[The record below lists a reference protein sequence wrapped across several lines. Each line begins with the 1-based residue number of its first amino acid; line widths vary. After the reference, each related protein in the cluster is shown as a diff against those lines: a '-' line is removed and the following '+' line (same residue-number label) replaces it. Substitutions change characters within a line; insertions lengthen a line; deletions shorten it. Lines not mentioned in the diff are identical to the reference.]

1 MNSFCALIPIRTSK
15 FQAAL
20 QRATSTLW
28 RIRQRVSGYHSERAG
43 ESARHAPGPILIE
56 MTTTH
61 DQLPADAAQ
70 FVLDAFLALVRIDSL
85 SGDEGAVAE
94 RLRGYLQDAGCQVW
108 SDPVGNLLARRAG
121 QGAGS
126 TLPPLLLSAHM
137 DTVEPGHGIQ
147 PRIVD
152 GVVRSDGT
160 TILGADDKAGLAA
173 ILTALRQTNG
183 KGASCCPV
191 EVAFSVQEEVGLIGA
206 KHLDLT
212 QLASKTAIVMD
223 SAGPVGSIVARA
235 PSQDTMT
242 IEITGQASHAGVAPE
257 QGVSA
262 VVVAARAIASMRLGR
277 IDSETTANIGVIRGG
292 MATNIIPAHV
302 TMRGEARSLDEGRL
316 KAQTSHMRECFET
329 AAHELGA
336 KVDFWVER
344 SYSSINLSPESA
356 VVRRVSRAM
365 AAVGVEASLISTGGG
380 SDANIFMGA
389 GIETANLGFGM
400 MRPHS
405 VDEHIAVADLRQA
418 ALILTA
424 ILSDPQG

>member
-1 MNSFCALIPIRTSK
+1 
-15 FQAAL
+15 
-20 QRATSTLW
+20 
-28 RIRQRVSGYHSERAG
+28 
-43 ESARHAPGPILIE
+43 

-70 FVLDAFLALVRIDSL
+70 FVLDTFLALVRIDSL

-94 RLRGYLQDAGCQVW
+94 RLRGYLKDAGCQVW
-108 SDPVGNLLARRAG
+108 SDPAGNLLARRAG

-160 TILGADDKAGLAA
+160 TILGADDKAGVAA

-183 KGASCCPV
+183 KGSSCCPV

-262 VVVAARAIASMRLGR
+262 VVVVARAIAGMRLGR
-277 IDSETTANIGVIRGG
+277 IDPETTANIGVIRGG

-316 KAQTSHMRECFET
+316 KAQTAHMRECFET

-344 SYSSINLSPESA
+344 SYASINFSPDSA

-365 AAVGVEASLISTGGG
+365 AAIGVEASLISTGGG

>member
-1 MNSFCALIPIRTSK
+1 
-15 FQAAL
+15 
-20 QRATSTLW
+20 
-28 RIRQRVSGYHSERAG
+28 
-43 ESARHAPGPILIE
+43 

-160 TILGADDKAGLAA
+160 TILGADDKAGVAA

-183 KGASCCPV
+183 KGSSCCPV

-262 VVVAARAIASMRLGR
+262 VVVAARAIAGMRLGR
-277 IDSETTANIGVIRGG
+277 IDPETTANIGVIRGG

-316 KAQTSHMRECFET
+316 KAQTAHMRECFET

-344 SYSSINLSPESA
+344 SYASINLSPDSA

-365 AAVGVEASLISTGGG
+365 AAIGVEASLISTGGG

>member
-1 MNSFCALIPIRTSK
+1 M
-15 FQAAL
+15 
-20 QRATSTLW
+20 W
-28 RIRQRVSGYHSERAG
+28 RIRQSVSGYHSERAG

-70 FVLDAFLALVRIDSL
+70 FVLDTFLALVRIDSL

-94 RLRGYLQDAGCQVW
+94 RLRGYLKDAGCQVW
-108 SDPVGNLLARRAG
+108 SDPAGNLLARRAG

-160 TILGADDKAGLAA
+160 TILGADDKAGVAA

-183 KGASCCPV
+183 KGSSCCPV

-262 VVVAARAIASMRLGR
+262 VVVAARAIAGMRLGR
-277 IDSETTANIGVIRGG
+277 IDPETTANIGVIRGG

-316 KAQTSHMRECFET
+316 KAQTAHMRECFET

-344 SYSSINLSPESA
+344 SYASINLSPDSA

-365 AAVGVEASLISTGGG
+365 AAIGVEASLISTGGG

>member
-1 MNSFCALIPIRTSK
+1 
-15 FQAAL
+15 
-20 QRATSTLW
+20 
-28 RIRQRVSGYHSERAG
+28 
-43 ESARHAPGPILIE
+43 

-160 TILGADDKAGLAA
+160 TILGADDKAGVAA

-183 KGASCCPV
+183 KGSSCCPV

>member
-1 MNSFCALIPIRTSK
+1 
-15 FQAAL
+15 
-20 QRATSTLW
+20 
-28 RIRQRVSGYHSERAG
+28 
-43 ESARHAPGPILIE
+43 

-356 VVRRVSRAM
+356 VVTRVSRAM

>member
-1 MNSFCALIPIRTSK
+1 M
-15 FQAAL
+15 
-20 QRATSTLW
+20 STT
-28 RIRQRVSGYHSERAG
+28 R
-43 ESARHAPGPILIE
+43 
-56 MTTTH
+56 
-61 DQLPADAAQ
+61 DNLPADAAQ
-70 FVLDAFLALVRIDSL
+70 FVLDTFLTLVRIDSL
-85 SGDEGAVAE
+85 SGDEGAVAD
-94 RLRGYLQDAGCQVW
+94 RLRGYLHDAGCQVW
-108 SDPVGNLLARRAG
+108 SDHVGNLLARRAG
-121 QGAGS
+121 HEAGS
-126 TLPPLLLSAHM
+126 MLPPLLLSAHM

-160 TILGADDKAGLAA
+160 TILGADDKAGVAA

-183 KGASCCPV
+183 TGASCCPI
-191 EVAFSVQEEVGLIGA
+191 EVVFSVQEEVGLVGA

-212 QLASKTAIVMD
+212 QLAAKTAIVMD

-262 VVVAARAIASMRLGR
+262 IVVASKAIAGMRLGR
-277 IDSETTANIGVIRGG
+277 IDPETTANIGVIRGG

-302 TMRGEARSLDEGRL
+302 TMRGEARSLDEARL
-316 KAQTSHMRECFET
+316 AAQTAHMRECFET
-329 AAHELGA
+329 AARELGA
-336 KVDFWVER
+336 KVEFWVER
-344 SYSSINLSPESA
+344 SYSAINLSPESA

-365 AAVGVEASLISTGGG
+365 AATGVAATLISTGGG

-400 MRPHS
+400 MGPHS
-405 VDEHIAVADLRQA
+405 VEEHIAIADLEQA
-418 ALILTA
+418 ASILIA
-424 ILSDPQG
+424 VLSDPQG

>member
-1 MNSFCALIPIRTSK
+1 M
-15 FQAAL
+15 
-20 QRATSTLW
+20 STT
-28 RIRQRVSGYHSERAG
+28 R
-43 ESARHAPGPILIE
+43 
-56 MTTTH
+56 
-61 DQLPADAAQ
+61 DNLPADAAQ
-70 FVLDAFLALVRIDSL
+70 FVLDTFLTLVRIDSL

-94 RLRGYLQDAGCQVW
+94 RLRGYLHDAGCQVW
-108 SDPVGNLLARRAG
+108 SDHVGNLLARRAG
-121 QGAGS
+121 HGAGS
-126 TLPPLLLSAHM
+126 MLPPLLLSAHM

-160 TILGADDKAGLAA
+160 TILGADDKAGVAA
-173 ILTALRQTNG
+173 ILTALRQTNDP
-183 KGASCCPV
+183 GASCCPV
-191 EVAFSVQEEVGLIGA
+191 EVVFSVQEEVGLVGA

-212 QLASKTAIVMD
+212 QLAAKTAIVMD

-262 VVVAARAIASMRLGR
+262 IVVASKAIAGMHLGR
-277 IDSETTANIGVIRGG
+277 IDPETTANIGVIRGG

-302 TMRGEARSLDEGRL
+302 TMRGEARSLDEARL
-316 KAQTSHMRECFET
+316 ASQTAHMRECFET
-329 AAHELGA
+329 AARELGA
-336 KVDFWVER
+336 QVEFWVER
-344 SYSSINLSPESA
+344 SYSAINLSPESA

-365 AAVGVEASLISTGGG
+365 AATGVAPTLISTGGG

-400 MRPHS
+400 MGPHS
-405 VDEHIAVADLRQA
+405 VEEHIAIADLEQA
-418 ALILTA
+418 ASILIA
-424 ILSDPQG
+424 VLSDPQG

>member
-1 MNSFCALIPIRTSK
+1 M
-15 FQAAL
+15 
-20 QRATSTLW
+20 STT
-28 RIRQRVSGYHSERAG
+28 R
-43 ESARHAPGPILIE
+43 
-56 MTTTH
+56 
-61 DQLPADAAQ
+61 DNLPADAAQ
-70 FVLDAFLALVRIDSL
+70 FVLDTFLTLVRIDSL

-94 RLRGYLQDAGCQVW
+94 RLRGYLHDAGCQVW
-108 SDPVGNLLARRAG
+108 SDHVGNLLARRAG
-121 QGAGS
+121 HGAGS
-126 TLPPLLLSAHM
+126 MLPTLLLSAHM

-160 TILGADDKAGLAA
+160 TILGADDKAGVAA

-183 KGASCCPV
+183 TGASCCPI
-191 EVAFSVQEEVGLIGA
+191 EVAFSVQEEVGLVGA

-212 QLASKTAIVMD
+212 QLAAKTAIVMD

-262 VVVAARAIASMRLGR
+262 IVVASKAIAGMRLGR

-302 TMRGEARSLDEGRL
+302 TMRAEARSLDEARL
-316 KAQTSHMRECFET
+316 AAQTAHMRECFET
-329 AAHELGA
+329 AARELGA
-336 KVDFWVER
+336 KVEFWVER
-344 SYSSINLSPESA
+344 SYSAINLSPESA

-365 AAVGVEASLISTGGG
+365 AATGVAATLISTGGG

-400 MRPHS
+400 MGPHS
-405 VDEHIAVADLRQA
+405 VEEHIAIADLEQA
-418 ALILTA
+418 ASILIA
-424 ILSDPQG
+424 VLSDPQG

>member
-1 MNSFCALIPIRTSK
+1 
-15 FQAAL
+15 
-20 QRATSTLW
+20 
-28 RIRQRVSGYHSERAG
+28 
-43 ESARHAPGPILIE
+43 
-56 MTTTH
+56 MTTTL
-61 DQLPADAAQ
+61 DLLPPDAAQ
-70 FVLDAFLALVRIDSL
+70 FVLDAFLTLVRIDSL
-85 SGDEGAVAE
+85 SGDEGAVAD

-121 QGAGS
+121 HGAGS
-126 TLPPLLLSAHM
+126 ALPPLLLSAHM

-160 TILGADDKAGLAA
+160 TILGADDKAGVAA

-183 KGASCCPV
+183 TGASCCPI

-212 QLASKTAIVMD
+212 QFASRTAIVMD

-262 VVVAARAIASMRLGR
+262 IVAAARAIAGMRLGR
-277 IDSETTANIGVIRGG
+277 IDAETTANIGVIRGG

-302 TMRGEARSLDEGRL
+302 TMRGEARSLDESRL
-316 KAQTSHMRECFET
+316 AAQTAHMRECFET
-329 AAHELGA
+329 AAHDLGA

-344 SYSSINLSPESA
+344 SYASFSLSPESA

-365 AAVGVEASLISTGGG
+365 ATVGVEANLISTGGG

-400 MRPHS
+400 MGPHS
-405 VDEHIAVADLRQA
+405 VDEHIAVADLQQA

-424 ILSDPQG
+424 VLSDPQG

>member
-1 MNSFCALIPIRTSK
+1 
-15 FQAAL
+15 
-20 QRATSTLW
+20 
-28 RIRQRVSGYHSERAG
+28 
-43 ESARHAPGPILIE
+43 

-70 FVLDAFLALVRIDSL
+70 FVLDTFLALVRIDSL

-94 RLRGYLQDAGCQVW
+94 RLRGYLKDAGCQVW
-108 SDPVGNLLARRAG
+108 SDPAGNLLARRAG

-160 TILGADDKAGLAA
+160 TILGADDKAGVAA

-183 KGASCCPV
+183 KGSSCCPV

-316 KAQTSHMRECFET
+316 KAQTAHMRECFET

-344 SYSSINLSPESA
+344 SYASINLSPDSA

-365 AAVGVEASLISTGGG
+365 AAIGVEASLISTGGG

>member
-1 MNSFCALIPIRTSK
+1 
-15 FQAAL
+15 
-20 QRATSTLW
+20 
-28 RIRQRVSGYHSERAG
+28 
-43 ESARHAPGPILIE
+43 

-70 FVLDAFLALVRIDSL
+70 FVLDTFLALVRIDSL

-94 RLRGYLQDAGCQVW
+94 RLRGYLKDAGCQVW
-108 SDPVGNLLARRAG
+108 SDPAGNLLARRAG

-160 TILGADDKAGLAA
+160 TILGADDKAGVAA

-183 KGASCCPV
+183 KGSSCCPV

-262 VVVAARAIASMRLGR
+262 VVVAARAIAGMRLGR
-277 IDSETTANIGVIRGG
+277 IDPETTANIGVIRGG

-316 KAQTSHMRECFET
+316 KAQTAHMRECFET

-344 SYSSINLSPESA
+344 SYASINLSPDSA

-365 AAVGVEASLISTGGG
+365 AAIGVEASLISTGGG

>member
-1 MNSFCALIPIRTSK
+1 
-15 FQAAL
+15 
-20 QRATSTLW
+20 
-28 RIRQRVSGYHSERAG
+28 
-43 ESARHAPGPILIE
+43 

-70 FVLDAFLALVRIDSL
+70 FVLDTFLALVRIDSL

-94 RLRGYLQDAGCQVW
+94 RLRGYLKDAGCQVW
-108 SDPVGNLLARRAG
+108 SDPAGNLLARRAG

-160 TILGADDKAGLAA
+160 TILGADDKAGVAA

-183 KGASCCPV
+183 KGSSCCPV

-262 VVVAARAIASMRLGR
+262 VVVAARAIAGMRLGR
-277 IDSETTANIGVIRGG
+277 IDPETTANIGVIRGG

-316 KAQTSHMRECFET
+316 KAQTAHMRECFDT

-344 SYSSINLSPESA
+344 SYASINLSPDSA

-365 AAVGVEASLISTGGG
+365 AAIGVEASLISTGGG

-400 MRPHS
+400 MSPHS

>member
-1 MNSFCALIPIRTSK
+1 
-15 FQAAL
+15 
-20 QRATSTLW
+20 
-28 RIRQRVSGYHSERAG
+28 
-43 ESARHAPGPILIE
+43 

-70 FVLDAFLALVRIDSL
+70 FVLDTFLALVRIDSL

-160 TILGADDKAGLAA
+160 TILGADDKAGVAA

-183 KGASCCPV
+183 KGSSCCPV

-262 VVVAARAIASMRLGR
+262 VVVAARAIAGMRLGR
-277 IDSETTANIGVIRGG
+277 IDPETTANIGVIRGG

-316 KAQTSHMRECFET
+316 KAQTAHMRECFET

-344 SYSSINLSPESA
+344 SYASINLSPDSA

-365 AAVGVEASLISTGGG
+365 AAIGVEASLISTGGG

>member
-1 MNSFCALIPIRTSK
+1 
-15 FQAAL
+15 
-20 QRATSTLW
+20 
-28 RIRQRVSGYHSERAG
+28 
-43 ESARHAPGPILIE
+43 

-61 DQLPADAAQ
+61 DQLPADAAE

-94 RLRGYLQDAGCQVW
+94 RLRGYLKDAGCQVW
-108 SDPVGNLLARRAG
+108 SDPAGNLLARRAG

-160 TILGADDKAGLAA
+160 TILGADDKAGVAA

-183 KGASCCPV
+183 EGSSCCPV

-262 VVVAARAIASMRLGR
+262 VVVAARAIAGMRLGR
-277 IDSETTANIGVIRGG
+277 IDPETTANIGVIRGG

-302 TMRGEARSLDEGRL
+302 TMRGEARSLDEHRL
-316 KAQTSHMRECFET
+316 KAQTAHMRECFET

-344 SYSSINLSPESA
+344 SYASINLSPDSA

-365 AAVGVEASLISTGGG
+365 AAIGVEASLISTGGG

>member
-1 MNSFCALIPIRTSK
+1 M
-15 FQAAL
+15 
-20 QRATSTLW
+20 STT
-28 RIRQRVSGYHSERAG
+28 R
-43 ESARHAPGPILIE
+43 
-56 MTTTH
+56 
-61 DQLPADAAQ
+61 DNLPADAAQ
-70 FVLDAFLALVRIDSL
+70 FVLDTFLTLVRIDSL

-94 RLRGYLQDAGCQVW
+94 RLRGYLHDAGCQVW
-108 SDPVGNLLARRAG
+108 SDHVGNLLARRAG
-121 QGAGS
+121 HGAGS
-126 TLPPLLLSAHM
+126 MLPTLLLSAHM

-160 TILGADDKAGLAA
+160 TILGADDKAGVAA

-183 KGASCCPV
+183 TGASCCPI
-191 EVAFSVQEEVGLIGA
+191 EVAFSVQEEVGLVGA

-212 QLASKTAIVMD
+212 QLAAKTAIVMD

-262 VVVAARAIASMRLGR
+262 IVVASKAIAGMRLGR
-277 IDSETTANIGVIRGG
+277 IDPETTANIGVIRGG

-302 TMRGEARSLDEGRL
+302 TMRGEARSLDEARL
-316 KAQTSHMRECFET
+316 ASQTAHMRECFET
-329 AAHELGA
+329 AAREHGA
-336 KVDFWVER
+336 KVEFWVER
-344 SYSSINLSPESA
+344 SYSAINLSPESA

-365 AAVGVEASLISTGGG
+365 AATGVAATLISTGGG

-400 MRPHS
+400 MGPHS
-405 VDEHIAVADLRQA
+405 VEEHIAIADLEQA
-418 ALILTA
+418 ASILIA
-424 ILSDPQG
+424 VLSDPQG

>member
-1 MNSFCALIPIRTSK
+1 MVARPAL
-15 FQAAL
+15 A
-20 QRATSTLW
+20 
-28 RIRQRVSGYHSERAG
+28 
-43 ESARHAPGPILIE
+43 PILVQ
-56 MTTTH
+56 MTGIL
-61 DQLPADAAQ
+61 DQPPADADQ
-70 FVLDAFLALVRIDSL
+70 FVLDTFLTLVRIDSL

-108 SDPVGNLLARRAG
+108 SDPIGNLLARRAG
-121 QGAGS
+121 HGSGS
-126 TLPPLLLSAHM
+126 TLPPLLFSAHM

-160 TILGADDKAGLAA
+160 TILGADDKAGVAA
-173 ILTALRQTNG
+173 ILAALRQTNG
-183 KGASCCPV
+183 NGTSCCPV
-191 EVAFSVQEEVGLIGA
+191 EVAFSVQEEIGLIGA
-206 KHLDLT
+206 KHLDLS

-242 IEITGQASHAGVAPE
+242 IEITGQAAHAGVAPE

-262 VVVAARAIASMRLGR
+262 IVVGARAIAAMRLGR

-302 TMRGEARSLDEGRL
+302 TMRGEARSLDEVL
-316 KAQTSHMRECFET
+316 LAAQTAHMRECFEF
-329 AAHELGA
+329 AANELGA
-336 KVDFWVER
+336 QVNFWVER
-344 SYSSINLSPESA
+344 SYSAINLSPDSA

-365 AAVGVEASLISTGGG
+365 ASVGVEANLISTGGG

-400 MRPHS
+400 MGPHS
-405 VDEHIAVADLRQA
+405 VTEHIAVADLQKA
-418 ALILTA
+418 ASILIAVLT
-424 ILSDPQG
+424 DPQG

>member
-1 MNSFCALIPIRTSK
+1 
-15 FQAAL
+15 
-20 QRATSTLW
+20 
-28 RIRQRVSGYHSERAG
+28 
-43 ESARHAPGPILIE
+43 